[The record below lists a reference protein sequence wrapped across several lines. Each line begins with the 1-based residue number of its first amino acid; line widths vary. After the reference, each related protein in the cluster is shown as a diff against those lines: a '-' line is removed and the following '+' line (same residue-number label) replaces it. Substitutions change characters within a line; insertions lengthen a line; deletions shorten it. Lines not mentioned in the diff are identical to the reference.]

1 MQNGRPRDLLQAWPR
16 LAAELTQLRE
26 AAGLTTRQLADR
38 LGVSQGKVTK
48 IENARTVPSVEDVR
62 AWVEATGAPA
72 DRAARLVELVE
83 RAHTEAIMLR
93 AARRAGLP
101 DLQRQVAASEQAATA
116 IHVYTPTII
125 PGLLQTPDYARLLV
139 TSVHQDRPDVAE
151 AISQRMQRQAI
162 LYEEGRRF
170 EFVIGEAALRWRYGA
185 AAVQLGQLDRLRTAA
200 LLPGVQVGVLS
211 FDREVP
217 AWHSHGFTLFEADD
231 GDPYVH
237 VETLTASLNV
247 TEPADVEAYRQALAR
262 LRELAVQGEEA
273 QALLVQVMEELSG

>member
-48 IENARTVPSVEDVR
+48 TENARTVPSVEDVR
-62 AWVEATGAPA
+62 AWAEATGAPA
-72 DRAARLVELVE
+72 EEAARLVDLVE

-200 LLPGVQVGVLS
+200 LLPGVQVGVLP

-231 GDPYVH
+231 GAPYVH

-247 TEPADVEAYRQALAR
+247 TEPADVEAYRQALER